1 MAYLDTQIKKH
12 RLSDCIPTQGN
23 GERMIQF
30 PLNGNSDD
38 CSYNCFL
45 KAVRV
50 GPRMNLLSRVSYLLP
65 RAVPATASDAL
76 RYADEVNG
84 YLKYS
89 EVFVV
94 KDIDGD
100 GHHYLRMD
108 TILQDTFDRESISGF
123 LDCITEDVSV
133 LLDYFNCG
141 SSGSLSPAD
150 SASFVNLPVMD

>member
-30 PLNGNSDD
+30 PLNSSPDD
-38 CSYNCFL
+38 CSFNCFL

-65 RAVPATASDAL
+65 GAIPATASDAL
-76 RYADEVNG
+76 RYADEVNEH
-84 YLKYS
+84 LKYS

-133 LLDYFNCG
+133 LLNYFNCG
-141 SSGSLSPAD
+141 SVGSVGSTD
-150 SASFVNLPVMD
+150 SVSSVNLPVID